1 MLSIPSLILLL
12 AAYSSAETTSAE
24 PNPYTYVCAKID
36 GKDKLMGSLNPERKF
51 VRDDQKTSKVEPSG
65 DCQCT
70 INIPS
75 LLTCQEPITNSP
87 YQPRVTSSVARQT
100 NVPDRPDRLLVPL
113 L

>member
-1 MLSIPSLILLL
+1 MFSRTMLSIPSLIFLL

-24 PNPYTYVCAKID
+24 PNPYTYVCANID

-87 YQPRVTSSVARQT
+87 LPAKGDVFCSKTDQCAR
-100 NVPDRPDRLLVPL
+100 
-113 L
+113 